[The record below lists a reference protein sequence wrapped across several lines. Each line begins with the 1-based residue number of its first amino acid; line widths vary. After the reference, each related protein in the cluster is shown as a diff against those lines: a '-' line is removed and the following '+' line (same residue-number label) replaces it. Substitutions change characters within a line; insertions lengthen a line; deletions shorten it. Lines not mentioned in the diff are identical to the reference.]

1 MRRGNGSLCAFP
13 VGRRASRRSIRDKFS
28 LGLLSC
34 PCARMETEMGD
45 FVLGVTLTLC
55 ALLVGGMMVS
65 GPQIL
70 EWIEGTPR
78 EQG

>member
-1 MRRGNGSLCAFP
+1 
-13 VGRRASRRSIRDKFS
+13 
-28 LGLLSC
+28 
-34 PCARMETEMGD
+34 METEMGD
-45 FVLGVTLTLC
+45 FVLGVTVTLC
-55 ALLVGGMMVS
+55 VLLAGGMMVS